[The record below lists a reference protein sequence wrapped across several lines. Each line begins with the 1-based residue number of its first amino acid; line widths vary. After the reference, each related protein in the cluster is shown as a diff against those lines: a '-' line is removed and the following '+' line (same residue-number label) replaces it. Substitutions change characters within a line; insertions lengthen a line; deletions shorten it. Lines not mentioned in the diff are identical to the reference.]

1 MTGGGARRDFWC
13 WPGLVSRFVSW
24 SQGGLHCD
32 HAVYLMSVPFLVL
45 MLHCNKSNSHNH
57 KQHPPGPA
65 PVHGMVDQICSL
77 TSEGTDCK
85 RTLPGYE
92 GGALHFIS
100 EVSPAGPR
108 GILGGENREGLPTTS
123 LPHAQ
128 LEGRCGPRC
137 QRIRSTVASA
147 QPSRAWSV
155 APGLGRGHIL
165 REMLRAI

>member
-24 SQGGLHCD
+24 SQGGLRCD

-128 LEGRCGPRC
+128 L
-137 QRIRSTVASA
+137 QRAGVAPDARELGAPLPQHSL
-147 QPSRAWSV
+147 
-155 APGLGRGHIL
+155 PGLGLLLLDWEGGISSGRC
-165 REMLRAI
+165 